1 MIHTFLLDQIGTHII
16 FSTHSKIKEDTIKSQ
31 NESFVILNVVGDVKK
46 LEISGYKDG
55 EIITKSIDLQ

>member
-1 MIHTFLLDQIGTHII
+1 MGI
-16 FSTHSKIKEDTIKSQ
+16 HSKIKEDTIKSQ
-31 NESFVILNVVGDVKK
+31 NESFVILNVVGDTKK

>member
-1 MIHTFLLDQIGTHII
+1 MLVI
-16 FSTHSKIKEDTIKSQ
+16 SKIKEDTIKSQ
-31 NESFVILNVVGDVKK
+31 NESFVILNVVGDARK